1 MGPGRNIKITVEPKN
16 QTDSHQREL
25 PDDETLDL
33 ILSYQETRKLSK
45 NLELSYYNTIYQI
58 QTEQRGY
65 RLHHARVLVSENG
78 KGQVTLWHQGKKLP
92 YTTQVKQKRRTEIM
106 GSKEKDAKIDEA
118 IKIRQG
124 IAAKPA
130 ADHPWK
136 RAAVAGVAKRDRRM
150 SKGFLS
156 SRLGG

>member
-1 MGPGRNIKITVEPKN
+1 MEDYNRRFAVEPKN
-16 QTDSHQREL
+16 PTDSHQREL

-78 KGQVTLWHQGKKLP
+78 KGQVHPMAPRKKVTLYDTGK
-92 YTTQVKQKRRTEIM
+92 
-106 GSKEKDAKIDEA
+106 
-118 IKIRQG
+118 
-124 IAAKPA
+124 
-130 ADHPWK
+130 
-136 RAAVAGVAKRDRRM
+136 AGD
-150 SKGFLS
+150 
-156 SRLGG
+156 